1 MYEIRVLCFA
11 SFLPYTH
18 SDEES
23 HKRDWKNSEHH
34 PVKRAKS
41 RSLVKVKYS
50 EFEEEEENYAKQSHR
65 RSTSAMSAAQIT
77 SYMLKL

>member
-1 MYEIRVLCFA
+1 MYEIRVLCFVC
-11 SFLPYTH
+11 FRIH

-41 RSLVKVKYS
+41 RSRES
-50 EFEEEEENYAKQSHR
+50 EIHSELKKKKRKNYAKQSHR